1 MRPVI
6 DHVPFAVRDLDAGI
20 ARFEAVG
27 LAPTTGGEHPEAGTE
42 MALVSLPD
50 GSYLEIL
57 APTASPPRWWA
68 PFFERADPFAGPCGW
83 CVETGSV
90 HGECQRLIE
99 HDVEV
104 HGPRRG
110 TRSKPDGTVVEWDW
124 AFLGPRDT
132 TLLPFLIAD
141 RTPRDRRVPE
151 SQLYGSAISG
161 LERIVLLVDDI
172 ASEVSRFQRLYRFP
186 EPETDYDDRFGDLA
200 WFPGQS
206 VILAEPTD
214 GSLRD
219 RLETFGPCPASA
231 FLAGDIDD
239 ATHQFPLTDG
249 REWFGHRLRFLEG
262 LDPWLG
268 IVARD

>member
-172 ASEVSRFQRLYRFP
+172 ASEVSRFQR
-186 EPETDYDDRFGDLA
+186 
-200 WFPGQS
+200 
-206 VILAEPTD
+206 
-214 GSLRD
+214 D